1 MPESREIMDAA
12 AQGIRDSV
20 ARLPVGTASLTE
32 KKARFT
38 RLFRIVPEVSNA
50 CTVEFHI
57 AEDGT
62 FGLYLGAIRA
72 ENLPLSAAC
81 VVEMCEAVG
90 RGDIDEESWSRKG
103 TLLKYTTVLHLPS
116 GDLSETEVVEVF
128 GLVGATEHARKRYEP
143 YV

>member
-1 MPESREIMDAA
+1 MDVAA
-12 AQGIRDSV
+12 HAIRDWV
-20 ARLPVGTASLTE
+20 ARLPAGAATLTE
-32 KKARFT
+32 KKARFA
-38 RLFRIVPEVSNA
+38 RLFRIVPAASAA

-72 ENLPLSAAC
+72 ENLPLSAAY
-81 VVEMCEAVG
+81 VVEICEAVG

-116 GDLSETEVVEVF
+116 GDLSETEVIGVF
-128 GLVGATEHARKRYEP
+128 GSVGATEHGRKRYEP
-143 YV
+143 YA